1 MDKIVVYTPNR
12 SGPGAGPGLLAALAG
27 ALALVLG
34 FVLFIGVLVLVVG
47 FFLVAV
53 TVAVVALGVNRLLTV
68 VSPRYRDRQV
78 AQGAFRPTSR
88 VVETTARVIQSTTP
102 KRRS

>member
-1 MDKIVVYTPNR
+1 MDKLIVYTPDGGR
-12 SGPGAGPGLLAALAG
+12 PSSGHGVLGPLAA

-34 FVLFIGVLVLVVG
+34 FVLFVGVLALVVG
-47 FFLVAV
+47 FFLVALA
-53 TVAVVALGVNRLLTV
+53 VALVALGVNRLLTL
-68 VSPRYRDRQV
+68 VSPRYRERRGL
-78 AQGAFRPTSR
+78 QGSFRPTSR